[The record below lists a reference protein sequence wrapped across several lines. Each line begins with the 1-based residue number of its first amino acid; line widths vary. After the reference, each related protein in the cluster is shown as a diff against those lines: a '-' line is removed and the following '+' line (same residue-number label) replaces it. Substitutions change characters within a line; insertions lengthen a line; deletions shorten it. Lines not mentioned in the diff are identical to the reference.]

1 MDLRTARL
9 ALWLLPFALMTA
21 AHAGAPPA
29 RVIEGIAVASS
40 GPVADVE
47 VRATTH
53 EGRTVTGRTDA
64 HGHFEL
70 RGLPDGGWTLTA
82 SRGAEQGELAV
93 SAFDTDAR
101 NVVLELG
108 PPRSVRGL
116 VRGASGTPLNGV
128 RVEAGLQGEFTLL
141 QAREARG
148 GVHVT
153 QDGEWHL
160 GRIQPDGTYRLRVPP
175 GRGTLEVLNR
185 QGEPVPFEGTEGQT
199 VRVDLVAPGGN

>member
-47 VRATTH
+47 VRATAH
-53 EGRTVTGRTDA
+53 AGRTVTGRTDA

-101 NVVLELG
+101 NVVL
-108 PPRSVRGL
+108 
-116 VRGASGTPLNGV
+116 
-128 RVEAGLQGEFTLL
+128 
-141 QAREARG
+141 
-148 GVHVT
+148 
-153 QDGEWHL
+153 DL
-160 GRIQPDGTYRLRVPP
+160 GRIQPDGSYRLRVPP